1 MLKYFGFIGG
11 FITVSAFVPQVYRTW
26 RTRHTRDL
34 SMGMVSLLITSGVVW
49 MVYGVVINDLPVIL
63 TNIGMV
69 ALNSALAVAK
79 LRYG

>member
-11 FITVSAFVPQVYRTW
+11 FITVSAFVPQVLRTLK
-26 RTRHTRDL
+26 TRHTADL
-34 SMGMVSLLITSGVVW
+34 SLGMVGLLVASGILW
-49 MVYGVVINDLPVIL
+49 LGYGIAIHDWPVIL

-69 ALNSALAVAK
+69 VLNSSLVAAK

>member
-11 FITVSAFVPQVYRTW
+11 FITVSAFVPQVLRTL

-34 SMGMVSLLITSGVVW
+34 SLAMVGLLVTSGVLW
-49 MVYGVVINDLPVIL
+49 LGYGIAIHDWPVIL

-69 ALNSALAVAK
+69 VLNTSLVVAK

>member
-1 MLKYFGFIGG
+1 MLKYLGFIGG
-11 FITVSAFVPQVYRTW
+11 FITVSAFVPQVIRTW

-34 SMGMVSLLITSGVVW
+34 SLGMVTLLITSGVVW
-49 MVYGVVINDLPVIL
+49 FVYGVVIRDLPVIL

-69 ALNSALAVAK
+69 ALNSSLAVAK

>member
-1 MLKYFGFIGG
+1 MQKYFGFIGG
-11 FITVSAFVPQVYRTW
+11 FITVSAFVPQVIRTL

-34 SMGMVSLLITSGVVW
+34 SLGMVGLLTLSGVVW
-49 MVYGVVINDLPVIL
+49 LVYGVLINDWPVIL

-69 ALNSALAVAK
+69 VLNCTLAGAK

>member
-1 MLKYFGFIGG
+1 MQKYFGFIGG
-11 FITVSAFVPQVYRTW
+11 FITVSAFVPQVIRTL

-34 SMGMVSLLITSGVVW
+34 SLAMVGLLTLSGVVW
-49 MVYGVVINDLPVIL
+49 LVYGVVINDWPVIL

-69 ALNSALAVAK
+69 VLNCTLAGAK

>member
-11 FITVSAFVPQVYRTW
+11 FITVSAFVPQVLRTLK
-26 RTRHTRDL
+26 TRHTKDL
-34 SMGMVSLLITSGVVW
+34 SLGMVGLLVASGVLW
-49 MVYGVVINDLPVIL
+49 LGYGIAIHDWPVIL

-69 ALNSALAVAK
+69 VLNASLVAAK

>member
-1 MLKYFGFIGG
+1 MLQYLGFIGG

-34 SMGMVSLLITSGVVW
+34 SLVTSGALW
-49 MVYGVVINDLPVIL
+49 LAYGIYIRDWPVIL

-69 ALNSALAVAK
+69 VLNGTLVTAK

>member
-11 FITVSAFVPQVYRTW
+11 FITVSAFVPQVLRTLK
-26 RTRHTRDL
+26 TRHTKDL
-34 SMGMVSLLITSGVVW
+34 SLGMVGLLVASGVLW
-49 MVYGVVINDLPVIL
+49 LGYGIAIHDWPVIL

-69 ALNSALAVAK
+69 VLNATLVAAK